1 MVGDRLLWD
10 LRRLRDVAVP
20 EGVQK
25 IGEHW
30 FKNSAIESVEIPTSV
45 TVLGDE
51 AFSGCENLKRVTFA
65 NDSRLEEIGRMCFY
79 GNAFEEI
86 TLLKTLKRIGEDAL
100 SECKSL
106 KKVCVEDGCEACLAA
121 AQIPDSA
128 AVRLLQETVT
138 GSVRALDPRS
148 RARAVIP
155 EGTEKIANRWFWG
168 SGIESVTIPAS
179 VREIGIDVFLECRNL
194 RTVTFAL
201 ERRLERIGPECFC
214 DAGMERVVVPR
225 SVAEIQ
231 ERAFVSC
238 KNLAEVV
245 FEEGS
250 RLKVIDESVFGYC
263 TNLEKVN
270 LPKGLKSIER
280 SAFYCCKSLK
290 SIRLPEGLEKIG
302 VDCFSFSGLEEV
314 TLPASV
320 RKVDHG
326 AFRGCKQLKSAH
338 LNEGLATLGGEV
350 FA

>member
-1 MVGDRLLWD
+1 M
-10 LRRLRDVAVP
+10 
-20 EGVQK
+20 
-25 IGEHW
+25 
-30 FKNSAIESVEIPTSV
+30 IESVEIPASV
-45 TVLGDE
+45 TILGDE

-65 NDSRLEEIGRMCFY
+65 NGSRLEEIGRMCFY

-86 TLLKTLKRIGEDAL
+86 TLLKTLKRIGEDAF
-100 SECKSL
+100 SDCKSL
-106 KKVCVEDGCEACLAA
+106 KKVCIKDGCEACLSA

-128 AVRLLQETVT
+128 TVRLLPETVT
-138 GSVRALDPRS
+138 GDARAWDPRS
-148 RARAVIP
+148 CTQVVIP

-168 SGIESVTIPAS
+168 SSIESATIPAS
-179 VREIGIDVFLECRNL
+179 VREIGVDAFSECRNL
-194 RTVTFAL
+194 RTVTFAP
-201 ERRLERIGPECFC
+201 ESRLERIRSECFC
-214 DAGMERVVVPR
+214 DAGIERAVVPR

-231 ERAFVSC
+231 ERTFESC

-263 TNLEKVN
+263 TDLTKVN
-270 LPKGLKSIER
+270 LPKGLESIKG